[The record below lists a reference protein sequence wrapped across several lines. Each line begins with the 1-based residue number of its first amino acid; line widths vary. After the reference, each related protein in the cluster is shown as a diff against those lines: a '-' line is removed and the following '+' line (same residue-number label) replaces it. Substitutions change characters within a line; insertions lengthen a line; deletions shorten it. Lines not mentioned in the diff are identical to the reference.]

1 MKYQYVGTGQG
12 VPGLP
17 NEVTDKQA
25 KELGLAKVLE
35 ECLKA
40 GLYKEVK
47 GKPKGVKS
55 DG

>member
-1 MKYQYVGTGQG
+1 MKYQYVGNGQG

-47 GKPKGVKS
+47 AKPKGVKS